1 MFFLACKCGIEGKTN
16 RTGEN
21 RDTDEY
27 FDNSNKFRIDG
38 GKPVNPKI
46 SAKYPWLVFLRSRI
60 NDDMIEEDFCGGTL
74 VSTHHVI
81 SAAHCMFDKEGKLRK
96 EENIEV
102 WKIPVLHK

>member
-1 MFFLACKCGIEGKTN
+1 MFFLACNCGIEGKTN
-16 RTGEN
+16 RTGVKQGGS
-21 RDTDEY
+21 D
-27 FDNSNKFRIDG
+27 SHGFRIDG

-96 EENIEV
+96 EKNIEV